1 MYDYVIC
8 LINTEEDDLLDVKEE
23 VIDLASRW
31 KDLGLALRVK
41 CSTLD
46 TISSK
51 NHYNPEDCLR
61 DTLQA
66 WLQQQY
72 DTTKFGQPSWQVL
85 CKAVENPAGGKNPA
99 LARSIRERHGIELCV

>member
-8 LINTEEDDLLDVKEE
+8 LINTEEYDLLDVKEE

-31 KDLGLALRVK
+31 KDLGLALGVK
-41 CSTLD
+41 YS

-51 NHYNPEDCLR
+51 NHDNPEDCLR

-85 CKAVENPAGGKNPA
+85 CKAVEHRAGGNNPA
-99 LARSIRERHGIELCV
+99 LARSIRERHGI